1 MIKPTISI
9 KGKITTPIKIQGKT
23 NASIIREYPEL
34 ENLEVTPSGEEQTF
48 KSKMYGYDE
57 VKVKGVTAEVDEDIK
72 PENIIEG
79 VDILGVKGNFK
90 GVDSSNATAVA
101 SDILQ
106 NKTAYINNQE
116 VAGTIEK
123 YDGSYSGNISEGDE
137 WEAIFKSSIDN
148 TLGANVTKL
157 PSGITTIRAYAF
169 RENSKLPLTELP
181 ETITSIGAYAFHNC
195 TNLALKKLPSDLV
208 SLGNY
213 SFCNCIKSSFSE
225 IPDKITKLPTFCFNK
240 CTGLTS
246 IKILGDITEFE
257 GQVFYQA
264 SNLEKVILPNITS
277 VPVLGSNV
285 FTSTEIAKKRGY
297 IYVPDSL
304 VEEIKIASNWS
315 TFADQ
320 IKPISE
326 LEV

>member
-137 WEAIFKSSIDN
+137 WEAIFKSTIDN
-148 TLGANVTKL
+148 SFNNKITEL
-157 PSGITTIRAYAF
+157 PDGITAIREYAF
-169 RENSKLPLTELP
+169 YKCKNLVITELPKTIKSIGINAFYGCNYLTELKIP
-181 ETITSIGAYAFHNC
+181 ENITEIPSFCFSQCMHLKTVEILGNITEIGVSAFYYASVIEKLILPNVTSVPTITSSTFM
-195 TNLALKKLPSDLV
+195 
-208 SLGNY
+208 Y
-213 SFCNCIKSSFSE
+213 SSIFY
-225 IPDKITKLPTFCFNK
+225 DK
-240 CTGLTS
+240 
-246 IKILGDITEFE
+246 
-257 GQVFYQA
+257 
-264 SNLEKVILPNITS
+264 
-277 VPVLGSNV
+277 
-285 FTSTEIAKKRGY
+285 GY
-297 IYVPDSL
+297 VYVPDNL
-304 VEEIKIASNWS
+304 VDSFKTTTYWS
-315 TFADQ
+315 SYKTQ